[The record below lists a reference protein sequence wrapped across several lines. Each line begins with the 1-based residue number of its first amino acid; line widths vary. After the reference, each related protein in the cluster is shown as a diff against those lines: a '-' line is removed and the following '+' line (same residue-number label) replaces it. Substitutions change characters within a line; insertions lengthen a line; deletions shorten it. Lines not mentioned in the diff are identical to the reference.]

1 MSDYEDDES
10 VSSEGDVGEDSAN
23 GGGEEASDR
32 DYDRAGSAGGEEE
45 LEVSGSEQD
54 VAAESVSE
62 KVKGRFA
69 ERSVSGSDA
78 SVGGEDGR
86 NNAGNDENEF
96 DEEIVPDN
104 SGFNREVKEESGEIS
119 REESHGSDFEEGIEL
134 ATNRQ
139 EAFSDGDS
147 HSEQDEYDAPTSKA
161 LEDTEGLEEV
171 EGVTVEEDVDD
182 LKDVSEPDPEDKVS
196 DDEDYQVISKAL
208 TSARIKY
215 FFLHSLGFIC
225 DIYKDT
231 LIGLEHYFLI
241 SHWFY

>member
-1 MSDYEDDES
+1 MSDYEDEES

-23 GGGEEASDR
+23 GGGEEEASDR

-45 LEVSGSEQD
+45 IEVSGSEQD

-78 SVGGEDGR
+78 SVGREDGR

-96 DEEIVPDN
+96 DEEIVAHN

-147 HSEQDEYDAPTSKA
+147 HSEQDDYDAPTSKA
-161 LEDTEGLEEV
+161 LEDTEGLEDV

-182 LKDVSEPDPEDKVS
+182 LKDVSEPDPEDKIS
-196 DDEDYQVISKAL
+196 DDEDYQVICKG
-208 TSARIKY
+208 T
-215 FFLHSLGFIC
+215 HIC
-225 DIYKDT
+225 
-231 LIGLEHYFLI
+231 
-241 SHWFY
+241 